1 MTSRV
6 RCGGGTGAIRCFA
19 PTQRNPAVDAADT
32 YIYATVILHSK
43 SEVRRNGHVQRAER
57 HRAPGTLLGSEALV
71 VRYATGALADDM
83 SDDNN
88 DNGGDDS
95 DMST

>member
-1 MTSRV
+1 M
-6 RCGGGTGAIRCFA
+6 
-19 PTQRNPAVDAADT
+19 
-32 YIYATVILHSK
+32 
-43 SEVRRNGHVQRAER
+43 QRAER
-57 HRAPGTLLGSEALV
+57 RRAPGTLLGSEALV

-83 SDDNN
+83 SDDN

>member
-1 MTSRV
+1 M
-6 RCGGGTGAIRCFA
+6 
-19 PTQRNPAVDAADT
+19 
-32 YIYATVILHSK
+32 HSK
-43 SEVRRNGHVQRAER
+43 SEVRRHGHAQRAER
-57 HRAPGTLLGSEALV
+57 RRAPGTLLGSEALV

-83 SDDNN
+83 SDDN